1 MISVWPAPKACSP
14 TRNVPSIQAIYLK
27 KIDAR
32 YPILY
37 RLYMDSKKR
46 FPQKFLKM
54 PNK

>member
-32 YPILY
+32 YPIY
-37 RLYMDSKKR
+37 GFKKR